1 MEMCWVWSRAI
12 ITFVSSQETRHSFP
26 FSRRVMPW
34 SSLRSV
40 VRHCFTLAFIRQ
52 YDIVLKFNV
61 ACTGDSC
68 APVCDPPPVGGG
80 VVVASRSATL
90 LVLSSWDCELTVAPV
105 RFAPDCAPV
114 LLFDCLGHPTF
125 CFAIWYCRCKM
136 PLIKLL
142 CDELFISPLLQ

>member
-1 MEMCWVWSRAI
+1 MATCWAWSQVI
-12 ITFVSSQETRHSFP
+12 ITFVLSQETRHSFP

-52 YDIVLKFNV
+52 YDVILKFNV
-61 ACTGDSC
+61 VRTGGLLCPSLWSTSHRRWGC
-68 APVCDPPPVGGG
+68 CSVTICN
-80 VVVASRSATL
+80 AT
-90 LVLSSWDCELTVAPV
+90 SFELTVAPV

-125 CFAIWYCRCKM
+125 HFTIWYCRCKM
-136 PLIKLL
+136 SLIKLL
-142 CDELFISPLLQ
+142 CDELLISLLLQ